1 MKKTLLNSSILALL
15 LATSAPTIATETS
28 ALTTFIAE
36 VKESGVKLY
45 QKGENDISQITGK
58 VVEIYEAGVSKVSD
72 LNEALSEY
80 TQSDL
85 DENEAAELKA
95 DEDASAGEILDS
107 WLDSGAKTATRLY
120 DSGTKKALELYE
132 AWEQESSSE
141 TDNSS
146 TNK

>member
-28 ALTTFIAE
+28 AITTFIAE

-72 LNEALSEY
+72 LNEVLSEY

-85 DENEAAELKA
+85 DENEAELKA

>member
-36 VKESGVKLY
+36 VKESGIKLY

-72 LNEALSEY
+72 LNEVLSEY

-85 DENEAAELKA
+85 DENEAELKA